1 MSLRH
6 SDVGY
11 QVDVVSPFLVL
22 SGSHYIDENI
32 MAISAFS
39 QAVLK
44 GFDDPETGCV
54 SHDQV
59 AFQSCRQAYFLKQ
72 QNQIL
77 QNQQQQSNEILRQEN
92 TGLKTQAAKIQ
103 SELDALKTQP
113 TSTATTGSSVQP
125 QMGVN
130 GNGNVIVFSLLLII
144 AILATVI
151 ITKHFSKK

>member
-103 SELDALKTQP
+103 SELDALKTHSKDSPYQHRHDRKQCP
-113 TSTATTGSSVQP
+113 ATDGSKWKWKCNRVLTTLNNSDSC
-125 QMGVN
+125 N
-130 GNGNVIVFSLLLII
+130 SDY
-144 AILATVI
+144 
-151 ITKHFSKK
+151 H